1 MNKQFFTLFSLTLL
15 HLPAAAKTCNFP
27 YSEPLEG
34 EVAVVG
40 QAVDSERERFK
51 ILNAFKGKEVSV
63 GGGLATLSASLV
75 RHYDEIYEKTY
86 LKRGGKFGIG
96 PFKFSKSREFT
107 TTITKKNYTATFML
121 MFEVNL
127 PNGKW
132 QIDTSGGTPLTDYAQ
147 TLVNKPCEFKRI
159 FGDSFIFQTQ
169 RGARV
174 YVAINVSFSS
184 DERLK
189 DFNRGMDGSLE
200 GKFNGFTKSFCGSC
214 GIEKVFKIP
223 AFDFSASFDS
233 IKNNISNST
242 LRDGKIE
249 IIAMQIGGDAS
260 RLGQIFG
267 SGGDVTLTSCSLD
280 ALANCDDA
288 FKNVLAYLAQEQ
300 FAEGVKAHPEVISYL
315 HRGYWEVDP
324 SIQLVNEITPEIE
337 TARKQL
343 AENLLEREQ
352 DLNAVKTSLTISLS
366 YGHHKQLKSLKLQL
380 EQDIENLKIAGF
392 TCFSDLANCTQKAA
406 PVLAGLKAYDRAVVN
421 PNPAD
426 GLVAYYPFNANAL
439 DESGNGNDGT
449 VHGATLTEDRYG
461 NKNSAYLFNGHT
473 TISINHSETL
483 NITNNGLSI
492 AVWIKPAAG
501 QRNEFPTIL
510 SKHTGGSAQ
519 YHLSLQSGGYGVKLR
534 NCNRNCGSV
543 LNTEEWSFVVLN
555 YTYNST
561 NYMYLNG
568 NIDTLTKWNKY
579 SNNSTH
585 LTIGVA
591 PYGTWSWPY
600 VGLIDDIRFYNRAL
614 SDTEIKQ
621 IHTATTNINQPPLAM
636 FTTSAVQGAPLT
648 INLNATDSSDADGS
662 ISNYNW
668 LSSAGQTANGKTAS
682 LNFTNP
688 GEYNITLTVTDDKG
702 ATSQAV
708 KNINL
713 QASRII
719 TNPCN
724 NTTIT
729 DCRSNYLSNGKLCAP
744 CVIVHGALGSSQIFA
759 VEMNTQPFSQTFK
772 VDLPS
777 LRQHNFQDSCA
788 ANYSP
793 ISGSLKLPCVFDGTK
808 NYAMEMQQRRGS
820 LIFDI
825 TGVR

>member
-1 MNKQFFTLFSLTLL
+1 MKLINKLFFTIFIAALL

-51 ILNAFKGKEVSV
+51 VLNAFKGKEVSV

-107 TTITKKNYTATFML
+107 TTVTKKNYTATFML

-189 DFNRGMDGSLE
+189 DFNRGMDASLE
-200 GKFNGFTKSFCGSC
+200 GKFNGFTKKFCGSC
-214 GIEKVFKIP
+214 GIEKIFKIP

-233 IKNNISNST
+233 TKSNISTST

-267 SGGDVTLTSCSLD
+267 SGGDVTLASCSLD
-280 ALANCDDA
+280 ALSNCDAA
-288 FKNVLAYLAQEQ
+288 FKNVLMYLAQEE

-324 SIQLVNEITPEIE
+324 SIQLVNEVTPEIE
-337 TARKQL
+337 TARNQL
-343 AENLLEREQ
+343 AEHLLEREL
-352 DLNAVKTSLTISLS
+352 DLKTAKNTLALSLINERRQQ
-366 YGHHKQLKSLKLQL
+366 QLKDLEIEL
-380 EQDIENLKIAGF
+380 EQEVTNIKTAGF
-392 TCFSDLANCTQKAA
+392 TCFSYLENCSHKTTQ
-406 PVLAGLKAYDRAVVN
+406 VLSNLQAYDRSIVQ
-421 PNPAD
+421 PNRLTDYQPYLQYKTHIENIGWTHWSAD
-426 GLVAYYPFNANAL
+426 NEVSGTTANSLRMEAIIIKSQDMPIDCNIMYRSHVANIGWL
-439 DESGNGNDGT
+439 SWVSTGELSGT
-449 VHGATLTEDRYG
+449 VGQSKRLEGLEVSLVNLCPEWSIHYRSHVQNIGWQ
-461 NKNSAYLFNGHT
+461 NWVKNGEISGT
-473 TISINHSETL
+473 TGQSLRMEAIQIKIEREIPLNSINQ
-483 NITNNGLSI
+483 NPF
-492 AVWIKPAAG
+492 A
-501 QRNEFPTIL
+501 
-510 SKHTGGSAQ
+510 
-519 YHLSLQSGGYGVKLR
+519 
-534 NCNRNCGSV
+534 
-543 LNTEEWSFVVLN
+543 SF
-555 YTYNST
+555 S
-561 NYMYLNG
+561 
-568 NIDTLTKWNKY
+568 
-579 SNNSTH
+579 
-585 LTIGVA
+585 
-591 PYGTWSWPY
+591 
-600 VGLIDDIRFYNRAL
+600 
-614 SDTEIKQ
+614 
-621 IHTATTNINQPPLAM
+621 
-636 FTTSAVQGAPLT
+636 TSAVEGAPLT
-648 INLNATDSSDADGS
+648 INLNATDSSDADGR
-662 ISNYNW
+662 ISRYDW
-668 LSSAGQTANGKTAS
+668 LSSTGQTANGKTAS
-682 LNFTNP
+682 LSFSNP

-729 DCRSNYLSNGKLCAP
+729 DCRANYLSNGKLCAP
-744 CVIVHGALGSSQIFA
+744 CVIVPGALGSSQIFA

-772 VDLPS
+772 VDLPT

-793 ISGSLKLPCVFDGTK
+793 ISGNLKFPCVFDGTK